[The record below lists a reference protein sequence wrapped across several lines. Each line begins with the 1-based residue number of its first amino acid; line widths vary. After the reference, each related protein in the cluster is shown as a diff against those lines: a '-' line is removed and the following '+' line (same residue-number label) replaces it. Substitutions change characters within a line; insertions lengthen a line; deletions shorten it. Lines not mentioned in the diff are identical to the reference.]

1 MPAYSNRATK
11 LTLAVDGT
19 GVFDSRRID
28 TNNGRDWNFILSE
41 REREREKER
50 ERERKRERE
59 CVCVCERRIHKG
71 DKGTCN

>member
-41 REREREKER
+41 RERE
-50 ERERKRERE
+50 
-59 CVCVCERRIHKG
+59 CV
-71 DKGTCN
+71 